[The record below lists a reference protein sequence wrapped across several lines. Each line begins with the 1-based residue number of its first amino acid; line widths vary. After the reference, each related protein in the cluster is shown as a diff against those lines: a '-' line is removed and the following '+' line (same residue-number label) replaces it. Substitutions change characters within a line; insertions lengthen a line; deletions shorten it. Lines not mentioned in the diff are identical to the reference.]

1 MSTAC
6 NPRSTSQINHLASYI
21 AGAEGWVHTIRDE
34 GVSLG
39 RDCWRKEI
47 YDDAVWIDECF
58 FYAPP
63 RRSSTQLMDVDGVE
77 DLALQSRASRWTPPD
92 PCFPGPPPLDPVA
105 TGEGPS
111 QQLNRMTHQTRS
123 LSSSIRILAVR
134 RQSRLPSLAWWFLA
148 ARAHQW
154 PSGEGER
161 EFTGYR
167 DKYSRDVEGE
177 TSAWMIGCG
186 GDDQFTDASSLV

>member
-6 NPRSTSQINHLASYI
+6 NPRSTSQINHLASCI
-21 AGAEGWVHTIRDE
+21 AGAEGWVHAIRDE

-39 RDCWRKEI
+39 SDCWRKEI

-92 PCFPGPPPLDPVA
+92 PRFPWPPSLDPVA

-123 LSSSIRILAVR
+123 LSSSIRILDVSPGSRRLRGDSSPPARTNGRVARVR
-134 RQSRLPSLAWWFLA
+134 ESSPGIGISTHAMWRGRQVHERLDA
-148 ARAHQW
+148 
-154 PSGEGER
+154 EG
-161 EFTGYR
+161 
-167 DKYSRDVEGE
+167 
-177 TSAWMIGCG
+177 II
-186 GDDQFTDASSLV
+186 SSPTRVV